1 MWLYITIAVVLIAA
15 FLYWRWTS
23 VGRGARKRDDLIIAE
38 LNPLAVVLEAGG
50 DLDQSD
56 VMRLGAS
63 LQNRPMLHEL
73 LKHFEK
79 LDLFPEEWRSRDEQA
94 RALLSYWMMH
104 PNELQNPP
112 IEIEPVEA
120 IERTIDGKVATFVV
134 LRYRMEEG
142 HWAGSDWLLGLSG
155 PFFASDPPFSGIASA
170 FSRCGD
176 KFGGIDSAELVDWF
190 VQSITGQ
197 PVDRSGSK

>member
-1 MWLYITIAVVLIAA
+1 MWPYIVIPVVLLVA
-15 FLYWRWTS
+15 FLWWRWTS
-23 VGRGARKRDDLIIAE
+23 VSRGARKRDDLIIAE
-38 LNPLAVVLEAGG
+38 LDPIALALQGG
-50 DLDQSD
+50 TELDVD
-56 VMRLGAS
+56 EVIRLGTPP
-63 LQNRPMLHEL
+63 QNRPMLYGL

-79 LDLFPEEWRSRDEQA
+79 LDAFSEEWRSQDEQA

-112 IEIEPVEA
+112 SEIEPVEA
-120 IERTIDGKVATFVV
+120 IERTIEGEKATFVV

-155 PFFASDPPFSGIASA
+155 PFFPSDPPFSGVAGA

-176 KFGGIDSAELVDWF
+176 KFGEISNAELVDWF
-190 VQSITGQ
+190 IQTVIGQ
-197 PVDRSGSK
+197 RAE